1 MKVILLQD
9 VKAVGKKGELANVSD
24 GYARNYLLPRK
35 LAKEANAQAMN
46 EYQNAQASKEHKIQ
60 VEKETAQK
68 QADFLQDKVV
78 KMTAKAGQNGKIFGS
93 ITAKEVAAEMKRQFS
108 VDVDKRKVN
117 LVSEI
122 KTFGTFIAEV
132 KLYAGISASI
142 RVEVNEA

>member
-68 QADFLQDKVV
+68 QADFLQDRVV

-132 KLYAGISASI
+132 RLYAGISASI